1 MSTPIIFIIVSNAG
15 FALVTL
21 LLYFRYSHFRI
32 SSSLRIRDLKKK
44 SEEYAIEKEKVI
56 ESMKAEYKAEN
67 EQVKKLLRDL
77 ESFRKEKEEEMRL
90 RLEAE
95 KQIEVAMNQIA
106 EVQRRMTDWKLI
118 QDAAINDSKEAIYK
132 VGSDLYERIS
142 KVQQDEI
149 EGVSTNIET
158 KMKNVYDYLEN
169 ISKNVEEVKNKN
181 FTIVTGQVSQNSEQA
196 KAATAPSKTSVLDD
210 ITKRKL
216 NDVKSLMKDSGFKVN
231 QDYILT
237 ENLDEE
243 KVKSMLCDL
252 IFIRDGIGY
261 FIDFKSNHYF
271 HEYEKLRFENREQ
284 AAINLKQRLDRYLA
298 YISNPK
304 YLAIVQKLAN
314 DVGMKSFKDSK
325 VVFALD
331 SREEVSILKEIGYF
345 AKTKELN
352 LTVLD
357 TDGVNDLAL

>member
-21 LLYFRYSHFRI
+21 FLYFRYSHFRI
-32 SSSLRIRDLKKK
+32 SSSIRIRDLKKRL
-44 SEEYAIEKEKVI
+44 EELMIEKEKMA
-56 ESMKAEYKAEN
+56 EAMKAETKAEN
-67 EQVKKLLRDL
+67 DQVKKLLRDL

-95 KQIEVAMNQIA
+95 KQIEIAMNQIA
-106 EVQRRMTDWKLI
+106 EVQRRMADWKLI

-132 VGSDLYERIS
+132 VGSDLYEKLS
-142 KVQQDEI
+142 KVQQEEI
-149 EGVSTNIET
+149 EGVSSGIET

-181 FTIVTGQVSQNSEQA
+181 FTIISSQVSKSSEQA
-196 KAATAPSKTSVLDD
+196 KTVVQAKTNVLDEL
-210 ITKRKL
+210 TRKKL

-231 QDYILT
+231 QDYVLA

-243 KVKSMLCDL
+243 KAKSMLCDL
-252 IFIRDGIGY
+252 IFVRDNIGY

-271 HEYEKLRFENREQ
+271 HEYEKLRYENKEQ
-284 AAINLKQRLDRYLA
+284 ASINLKQRLDKYLS

-304 YLAIVQKLAN
+304 YLSILQKLASDIGLRN
-314 DVGMKSFKDSK
+314 FSESK
-325 VVFALD
+325 VIFALD
-331 SREEVSILKEIGYF
+331 SREEISILKEIGYF

-357 TDGVNDLAL
+357 TDGVSDLAL